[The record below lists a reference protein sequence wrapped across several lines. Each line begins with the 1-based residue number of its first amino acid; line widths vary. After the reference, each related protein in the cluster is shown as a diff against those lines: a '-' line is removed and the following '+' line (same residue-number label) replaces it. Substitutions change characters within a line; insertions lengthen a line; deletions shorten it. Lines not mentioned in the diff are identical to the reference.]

1 MKFNLTF
8 FALVGIILLSVTSL
22 KAQTTTDSF
31 TPSHLKAAEQYLI
44 ATGINTQFE
53 GIIDNMI
60 SASSA
65 QIPETQRPTFLK
77 VMRVFMSKYYTW
89 DTLKDSFAKLYASEF
104 SEVELNQLSTFYNS
118 PIGKKIGSKTSL
130 LMQKGMAIGQQ
141 TIAVHKPELEQLMKD
156 AFQTIEAPAKQ

>member
-1 MKFNLTF
+1 MKLNLTF
-8 FALVGIILLSVTSL
+8 FALVGIIFLSTTSL

-65 QIPETQRPTFLK
+65 QIPEAQRPTFLK
-77 VMRVFMSKYYTW
+77 VMKVFMSKYYTW
-89 DTLKDSFAKLYASEF
+89 DTLKDRFAKLYASEL

-118 PIGKKIGSKTSL
+118 PIGKKISSKTPL
-130 LMQKGMAIGQQ
+130 LMQKSMAIGQQ
-141 TIAVHKPELEQLMKD
+141 TIAVHRSELEQMMKD

>member
-8 FALVGIILLSVTSL
+8 FALVGIILLSITSL

-53 GIIDNMI
+53 GIVDNVVT
-60 SASSA
+60 ASSA
-65 QIPETQRPTFLK
+65 QIPEAQRPTFLK
-77 VMRVFMSKYYTW
+77 VMKVFMSKYYTW
-89 DTLKDSFAKLYASEF
+89 DMLKDSFAKLYASEL
-104 SEVELNQLSTFYNS
+104 SEAELNQLSTFYNS
-118 PIGKKIGSKTSL
+118 PIGKKISSKTTL

-141 TIAVHKPELEQLMKD
+141 TIAVHKPELEQMMKD
-156 AFQTIEAPAKQ
+156 AFQSSEAPAKQ